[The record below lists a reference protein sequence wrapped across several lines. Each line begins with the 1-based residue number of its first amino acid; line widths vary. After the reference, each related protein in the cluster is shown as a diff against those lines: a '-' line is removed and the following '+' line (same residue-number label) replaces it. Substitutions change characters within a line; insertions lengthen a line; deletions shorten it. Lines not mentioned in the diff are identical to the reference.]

1 MDVRFISEKDNGIYA
16 YVEYTDGKKYEV
28 DYTYLKN
35 VASVKKAINVEYE
48 RMDCHI
54 VITECDGL
62 YETTIC
68 EKTFVNGRRKNWKN
82 IKPAEADS
90 QPAEADSQPAEADS
104 QPAEADSQPV
114 ENQPV
119 ENQPVENQPVENQP
133 VENQPVENQ
142 PADYYKKYVCIL
154 SEIQNQDNEY
164 FRKYKLFDVSKE
176 VNNDNIK
183 KFADN
188 YIKGLTGEAY
198 IIEKTG
204 TFYWIVSQKKYKIK
218 GQTKWITKDKNS
230 TCKAFVDLFRK
241 NS

>member
-1 MDVRFISEKDNGIYA
+1 MRNDGYYVTVDNNGVKSLCDV
-16 YVEYTDGKKYEV
+16 
-28 DYTYLKN
+28 TYLKTI
-35 VASVKKAINVEYE
+35 AKIKKAFNTQYE
-48 RMDCHI
+48 STYATLHI
-54 VITECDGL
+54 VKVENGIETIIYVKQFDAVRKTNWVTTNRTTEAGWNDL
-62 YETTIC
+62 ASYE
-68 EKTFVNGRRKNWKN
+68 
-82 IKPAEADS
+82 PAEA
-90 QPAEADSQPAEADS
+90 E
-104 QPAEADSQPV
+104 V

-188 YIKGLTGEAY
+188 YIKGLIGEAY

-204 TFYWIVSQKKYKIK
+204 SFYWILFQKKYKIK

>member
-1 MDVRFISEKDNGIYA
+1 MRNDGYYVTVDNNGEKSLCDV
-16 YVEYTDGKKYEV
+16 
-28 DYTYLKN
+28 TYLKTI
-35 VASVKKAINVEYE
+35 AKIKKAFNIQYE
-48 RMDCHI
+48 STYATLHI
-54 VITECDGL
+54 VKVENGIETIVYVKQFDAVRKTNWVTTNRTTEKGWNDL
-62 YETTIC
+62 ASYE
-68 EKTFVNGRRKNWKN
+68 
-82 IKPAEADS
+82 PAEAE
-90 QPAEADSQPAEADS
+90 AE
-104 QPAEADSQPV
+104 V

-133 VENQPVENQ
+133 VENQPVENL
-142 PADYYKKYVCIL
+142 PADYYKKYVCII
-154 SEIQNQDNEY
+154 SEIQNQDKEY

-176 VNNDNIK
+176 VNNNNIK

-188 YIKGLTGEAY
+188 YIKGLIGEAY

-204 TFYWIVSQKKYKIK
+204 SFYWILFQKKYKIK

>member
-1 MDVRFISEKDNGIYA
+1 MRNDGYYVTVDNNGEKSLCDV
-16 YVEYTDGKKYEV
+16 
-28 DYTYLKN
+28 TYLKTI
-35 VASVKKAINVEYE
+35 AKIKKAFNTQYE
-48 RMDCHI
+48 STYATLHI
-54 VITECDGL
+54 VKVENGIETIVYVKQFDAVRKTNWVTTNRTTEAGWNDL
-62 YETTIC
+62 ASYE
-68 EKTFVNGRRKNWKN
+68 
-82 IKPAEADS
+82 PAEA
-90 QPAEADSQPAEADS
+90 E
-104 QPAEADSQPV
+104 
-114 ENQPV
+114 
-119 ENQPVENQPVENQP
+119 VENQP

-188 YIKGLTGEAY
+188 YIKGLIGEAY

-204 TFYWIVSQKKYKIK
+204 SFYWILFQKKYKIK

>member
-1 MDVRFISEKDNGIYA
+1 MRNDGYYVTVDNNGEKSLCDV
-16 YVEYTDGKKYEV
+16 
-28 DYTYLKN
+28 TYLKTI
-35 VASVKKAINVEYE
+35 AKIKKAFNTQYE
-48 RMDCHI
+48 STYATLHI
-54 VITECDGL
+54 VKVENGIETIVYVKQFDAVRKTNWVTTNRTTEKGWNDL
-62 YETTIC
+62 ASYE
-68 EKTFVNGRRKNWKN
+68 
-82 IKPAEADS
+82 PAEAE
-90 QPAEADSQPAEADS
+90 AE
-104 QPAEADSQPV
+104 
-114 ENQPV
+114 
-119 ENQPVENQPVENQP
+119 

-142 PADYYKKYVCIL
+142 PADEPADYYKKYLCIL

-183 KFADN
+183 KFADS
-188 YIKGLTGEAY
+188 YMAGVIGEVY

-204 TFYWIVSQKKYKIK
+204 SFYWLLSQKKYKIK

>member
-1 MDVRFISEKDNGIYA
+1 MRNDGYYVTVDNNGEKSLCDV
-16 YVEYTDGKKYEV
+16 
-28 DYTYLKN
+28 TYLKTI
-35 VASVKKAINVEYE
+35 AKIKKAFNTQYE
-48 RMDCHI
+48 STYATLHI
-54 VITECDGL
+54 VKVENGIETIVYVKQFDAVRKTNWVTTNRTTEKGWNDL
-62 YETTIC
+62 ASFE
-68 EKTFVNGRRKNWKN
+68 
-82 IKPAEADS
+82 PAEAE
-90 QPAEADSQPAEADS
+90 AE
-104 QPAEADSQPV
+104 V

-119 ENQPVENQPVENQP
+119 ENQPVENL
-133 VENQPVENQ
+133 

-188 YIKGLTGEAY
+188 YIKGLIGEAY

-204 TFYWIVSQKKYKIK
+204 SFYWILFQKKYKIK

>member
-1 MDVRFISEKDNGIYA
+1 MRNDGYYVTVDNNGVKSLCDV
-16 YVEYTDGKKYEV
+16 
-28 DYTYLKN
+28 TYLKTI
-35 VASVKKAINVEYE
+35 AKIKKAFNTQYE
-48 RMDCHI
+48 STYATLHI
-54 VITECDGL
+54 VKVENGIETIVYVKQFDAVRKTNWVTTNRTTEAGWNDL
-62 YETTIC
+62 ASYE
-68 EKTFVNGRRKNWKN
+68 
-82 IKPAEADS
+82 PAEAEAEVEN
-90 QPAEADSQPAEADS
+90 QPAEAE
-104 QPAEADSQPV
+104 
-114 ENQPV
+114 
-119 ENQPVENQPVENQP
+119 VENQPVENQP

>member
-1 MDVRFISEKDNGIYA
+1 MRNDGYYVTVENNGEKSLCDV
-16 YVEYTDGKKYEV
+16 
-28 DYTYLKN
+28 TYLKTI
-35 VASVKKAINVEYE
+35 AKIKKAFNTQYE
-48 RMDCHI
+48 STYATLHI
-54 VITECDGL
+54 VKVENGIETIVYVKQFDAVRKTNWVTTNRTTEKGWNDL
-62 YETTIC
+62 ASYE
-68 EKTFVNGRRKNWKN
+68 
-82 IKPAEADS
+82 PAEA
-90 QPAEADSQPAEADS
+90 E
-104 QPAEADSQPV
+104 V

-142 PADYYKKYVCIL
+142 PADYYKKYVCFI
-154 SEIQNQDNEY
+154 SEIQNQDKEY

-176 VNNDNIK
+176 VNNNNIK
-183 KFADN
+183 KFADS
-188 YIKGLTGEAY
+188 YMTGVMGNAY

-204 TFYWIVSQKKYKIK
+204 KFYWIISQKKYKIK

>member
-1 MDVRFISEKDNGIYA
+1 MRNDGYYVTVDNNGVKSLCDV
-16 YVEYTDGKKYEV
+16 
-28 DYTYLKN
+28 TYLKTI
-35 VASVKKAINVEYE
+35 AKIKKAFNTQYE
-48 RMDCHI
+48 STYATLHI
-54 VITECDGL
+54 VKVENGIETIVYVKQFDAVRKTNWVTTNRTTEKGWNDL
-62 YETTIC
+62 ASFE
-68 EKTFVNGRRKNWKN
+68 
-82 IKPAEADS
+82 PAEA
-90 QPAEADSQPAEADS
+90 EVEN
-104 QPAEADSQPV
+104 QPV

-133 VENQPVENQ
+133 VENQPVENL

-188 YIKGLTGEAY
+188 YIKGLIGEAY

-204 TFYWIVSQKKYKIK
+204 SFYWILFQKKYKIK
-218 GQTKWITKDKNS
+218 GQTKWITKEKNS

>member
-1 MDVRFISEKDNGIYA
+1 MRNDGYYVTVDNNGEKSLCDV
-16 YVEYTDGKKYEV
+16 
-28 DYTYLKN
+28 TYLKTI
-35 VASVKKAINVEYE
+35 AKIKKAFNIQYANTYATL
-48 RMDCHI
+48 HI
-54 VITECDGL
+54 VKVENGIETIVYVKQFDAVRKTNWVTTNRTTEKGWNDL
-62 YETTIC
+62 ASYE
-68 EKTFVNGRRKNWKN
+68 
-82 IKPAEADS
+82 PAEAEAEVES
-90 QPAEADSQPAEADS
+90 QPVE
-104 QPAEADSQPV
+104 SQPV

-119 ENQPVENQPVENQP
+119 ESQP

-188 YIKGLTGEAY
+188 YIKGLIGEAY

-204 TFYWIVSQKKYKIK
+204 SFYWILFQKKYKIK

>member
-1 MDVRFISEKDNGIYA
+1 MRNDGYYVTVDNNGEKSLCDV
-16 YVEYTDGKKYEV
+16 
-28 DYTYLKN
+28 TYLKTI
-35 VASVKKAINVEYE
+35 AKIKKAFNTQYE
-48 RMDCHI
+48 STYATLHI
-54 VITECDGL
+54 VKVENGIETIVYVKQFDAVRKTNWATTNRTTEKGWNDL
-62 YETTIC
+62 ASYE
-68 EKTFVNGRRKNWKN
+68 
-82 IKPAEADS
+82 PAEAE
-90 QPAEADSQPAEADS
+90 AE
-104 QPAEADSQPV
+104 
-114 ENQPV
+114 
-119 ENQPVENQPVENQP
+119 VENQPVENQP

-204 TFYWIVSQKKYKIK
+204 SFYWIVSQKKYKIK

>member
-1 MDVRFISEKDNGIYA
+1 MRNDGYYVTVDNNGVKSLCDV
-16 YVEYTDGKKYEV
+16 
-28 DYTYLKN
+28 TYLKTI
-35 VASVKKAINVEYE
+35 AKIKKAFNIQYE
-48 RMDCHI
+48 STYATLHI
-54 VITECDGL
+54 VKVENGIETIVYVKQFEAVRKTNWVTTNRTTEAGWNDL
-62 YETTIC
+62 ASYE
-68 EKTFVNGRRKNWKN
+68 
-82 IKPAEADS
+82 PAEAE
-90 QPAEADSQPAEADS
+90 AE
-104 QPAEADSQPV
+104 V

-142 PADYYKKYVCIL
+142 PADYYKKYVCFI
-154 SEIQNQDNEY
+154 SEIQNQDKEY

-176 VNNDNIK
+176 VNNNNIK
-183 KFADN
+183 KFADS
-188 YIKGLTGEAY
+188 YMTGVMGNAY

-204 TFYWIVSQKKYKIK
+204 KFYWIISQKKYRIK

>member
-1 MDVRFISEKDNGIYA
+1 MRNDGYYVTVDNNGEKSLCDV
-16 YVEYTDGKKYEV
+16 
-28 DYTYLKN
+28 TYLKTI
-35 VASVKKAINVEYE
+35 AKIKKAFNTQYE
-48 RMDCHI
+48 STYATLHI
-54 VITECDGL
+54 VKVENGIETIVYVKQFDAVRKTNWVTTNRTTEKGWNDL
-62 YETTIC
+62 ASYE
-68 EKTFVNGRRKNWKN
+68 
-82 IKPAEADS
+82 PAEAE
-90 QPAEADSQPAEADS
+90 AE
-104 QPAEADSQPV
+104 
-114 ENQPV
+114 
-119 ENQPVENQPVENQP
+119 VENQP

-188 YIKGLTGEAY
+188 YIKGLIGEAY

-204 TFYWIVSQKKYKIK
+204 SFYWILFQKKYKIK

>member
-1 MDVRFISEKDNGIYA
+1 MRNDGYYVTVDNNGEKSLCDV
-16 YVEYTDGKKYEV
+16 
-28 DYTYLKN
+28 TYLKTI
-35 VASVKKAINVEYE
+35 AKIKKAFNIQYANTYATL
-48 RMDCHI
+48 HI
-54 VITECDGL
+54 VKVENGIETIVNVKQFDAVRKTNWVTTNRTTEKGWNDL
-62 YETTIC
+62 ASYE
-68 EKTFVNGRRKNWKN
+68 
-82 IKPAEADS
+82 PAEAE
-90 QPAEADSQPAEADS
+90 AE
-104 QPAEADSQPV
+104 
-114 ENQPV
+114 V

-188 YIKGLTGEAY
+188 YIKGLIGEAY

-204 TFYWIVSQKKYKIK
+204 SFYWILFQKKYKIK

>member
-1 MDVRFISEKDNGIYA
+1 MRNDGYYVTVDNK
-16 YVEYTDGKKYEV
+16 GKKSLCDV
-28 DYTYLKN
+28 TYLKTI
-35 VASVKKAINVEYE
+35 AKIKKAFNTQYE
-48 RMDCHI
+48 STYATLHI
-54 VITECDGL
+54 VKVENGIETIVYVKQFDAVRKTNWATTNRTTEKGWNDL
-62 YETTIC
+62 ASYE
-68 EKTFVNGRRKNWKN
+68 
-82 IKPAEADS
+82 PAEA
-90 QPAEADSQPAEADS
+90 E
-104 QPAEADSQPV
+104 V

-119 ENQPVENQPVENQP
+119 ENQPVENQPVENL
-133 VENQPVENQ
+133 

-154 SEIQNQDNEY
+154 SEIQNQDHEY

-188 YIKGLTGEAY
+188 YIKGLIGEAY

-204 TFYWIVSQKKYKIK
+204 SFYWILFQKKYKIK

>member
-1 MDVRFISEKDNGIYA
+1 MRNDGYYVTVDNNGEKSLCDV
-16 YVEYTDGKKYEV
+16 
-28 DYTYLKN
+28 TYLKTI
-35 VASVKKAINVEYE
+35 AKIKKAFNIQYE
-48 RMDCHI
+48 STYATLHI
-54 VITECDGL
+54 VKVENGIETIVYVKQFDAVRKTNWVTTNRTTEKGWNDL
-62 YETTIC
+62 ASYE
-68 EKTFVNGRRKNWKN
+68 
-82 IKPAEADS
+82 PAEA
-90 QPAEADSQPAEADS
+90 E
-104 QPAEADSQPV
+104 
-114 ENQPV
+114 
-119 ENQPVENQPVENQP
+119 

-204 TFYWIVSQKKYKIK
+204 SFYWILFQKKYKIK

>member
-1 MDVRFISEKDNGIYA
+1 MRNDGYYVTVDNNGVKSLCDV
-16 YVEYTDGKKYEV
+16 
-28 DYTYLKN
+28 TYLKTI
-35 VASVKKAINVEYE
+35 AKIKKAFNTQYE
-48 RMDCHI
+48 STYATLHI
-54 VITECDGL
+54 VKVENGIETIVYVKQFDAVRKTNWVTTNRTPEKGWNDL
-62 YETTIC
+62 ASYE
-68 EKTFVNGRRKNWKN
+68 
-82 IKPAEADS
+82 PAEAE
-90 QPAEADSQPAEADS
+90 AE
-104 QPAEADSQPV
+104 V

-119 ENQPVENQPVENQP
+119 ENQPVENL
-133 VENQPVENQ
+133 

-188 YIKGLTGEAY
+188 YIKGLIGEAY

-204 TFYWIVSQKKYKIK
+204 SFYWILFQKKYKIK
-218 GQTKWITKDKNS
+218 GQTKWITKEKNS

>member
-1 MDVRFISEKDNGIYA
+1 MRNDGYYVTVDNN
-16 YVEYTDGKKYEV
+16 GKKSLCDV
-28 DYTYLKN
+28 TYLKTI
-35 VASVKKAINVEYE
+35 AKIKKAFNTQYE
-48 RMDCHI
+48 NTYATLHI
-54 VITECDGL
+54 VKVENGIETIVYAKQFDAVRKTNWVTTNRTTEKGWNDL
-62 YETTIC
+62 ASFE
-68 EKTFVNGRRKNWKN
+68 
-82 IKPAEADS
+82 PAEAE
-90 QPAEADSQPAEADS
+90 AE
-104 QPAEADSQPV
+104 V

-188 YIKGLTGEAY
+188 YIKGLIGEAY

-204 TFYWIVSQKKYKIK
+204 SFYWILFQKKYKIK

>member
-1 MDVRFISEKDNGIYA
+1 MRNDGYYVTVDNNGVKSLCDV
-16 YVEYTDGKKYEV
+16 
-28 DYTYLKN
+28 TYLKTI
-35 VASVKKAINVEYE
+35 AKIKKAFNTQYE
-48 RMDCHI
+48 STYATLHI
-54 VITECDGL
+54 VKVENGIETIVYVKQFDAVRKTNWVTTNRTTEKGWNDL
-62 YETTIC
+62 ASFE
-68 EKTFVNGRRKNWKN
+68 
-82 IKPAEADS
+82 PAEAE
-90 QPAEADSQPAEADS
+90 AEVEN
-104 QPAEADSQPV
+104 QPV

-133 VENQPVENQ
+133 VENQPVENL

-188 YIKGLTGEAY
+188 YIKGLIGEAY

-204 TFYWIVSQKKYKIK
+204 SFYWILFQKKYKIK
-218 GQTKWITKDKNS
+218 GQTKWITKEKNS

>member
-1 MDVRFISEKDNGIYA
+1 MRNDGYYVTVDNNGEKSLCDV
-16 YVEYTDGKKYEV
+16 
-28 DYTYLKN
+28 TYLKTI
-35 VASVKKAINVEYE
+35 AKIKKAFNIQYASTYATL
-48 RMDCHI
+48 HI
-54 VITECDGL
+54 VKVENGIETIVYVKQFDAVRKTNWVTTNRTTEAGWNDL
-62 YETTIC
+62 ASFQPAE
-68 EKTFVNGRRKNWKN
+68 
-82 IKPAEADS
+82 AEADS
-90 QPAEADSQPAEADS
+90 QPAEAEADNQPAEA
-104 QPAEADSQPV
+104 EV

-133 VENQPVENQ
+133 VENQPVENL

-204 TFYWIVSQKKYKIK
+204 TFYWIISQKKYKIK

>member
-1 MDVRFISEKDNGIYA
+1 MRNDGHYVTLDNNGVKSFCDV
-16 YVEYTDGKKYEV
+16 
-28 DYTYLKN
+28 TYLKTI
-35 VASVKKAINVEYE
+35 AKIKKAFNTQYE
-48 RMDCHI
+48 STYATLHI
-54 VITECDGL
+54 VKVENGIETIVYVKQFDAVRKTNWVTTNRTPEKGWNDL
-62 YETTIC
+62 ASYE
-68 EKTFVNGRRKNWKN
+68 
-82 IKPAEADS
+82 PAEAE
-90 QPAEADSQPAEADS
+90 AE
-104 QPAEADSQPV
+104 V

-133 VENQPVENQ
+133 VENQPVENL

-188 YIKGLTGEAY
+188 YIKGLIGEAY

-204 TFYWIVSQKKYKIK
+204 SFYWILFQKKYKIK
-218 GQTKWITKDKNS
+218 GQTKWITKEKNS

>member
-1 MDVRFISEKDNGIYA
+1 MRNDGYYVTVDNN
-16 YVEYTDGKKYEV
+16 GKKSLCDV
-28 DYTYLKN
+28 TYLKTI
-35 VASVKKAINVEYE
+35 AKIKKAFNIQYE
-48 RMDCHI
+48 STYATLHI
-54 VITECDGL
+54 VKVENGIETIVYVKQFEAIRKTNWVTTNRTTEKGWNDL
-62 YETTIC
+62 ASYE
-68 EKTFVNGRRKNWKN
+68 
-82 IKPAEADS
+82 PAEAEAEVEN
-90 QPAEADSQPAEADS
+90 QPAEAE
-104 QPAEADSQPV
+104 V

-142 PADYYKKYVCIL
+142 PAGYYKKYVCIL

-188 YIKGLTGEAY
+188 YIKGLIGEAY

-204 TFYWIVSQKKYKIK
+204 SFYWILFQKKYKIK

>member
-1 MDVRFISEKDNGIYA
+1 MRNDGYYVTVDNNGEKSLCDV
-16 YVEYTDGKKYEV
+16 
-28 DYTYLKN
+28 TYLKTI
-35 VASVKKAINVEYE
+35 AKIKKAFNIQYASTYATL
-48 RMDCHI
+48 HI
-54 VITECDGL
+54 VKVENGIETIVYVKQFDAVRKTNWVTTNRTTEKGWNDL
-62 YETTIC
+62 ASFE
-68 EKTFVNGRRKNWKN
+68 
-82 IKPAEADS
+82 PAEAEVEN
-90 QPAEADSQPAEADS
+90 QPVEN
-104 QPAEADSQPV
+104 QPV